1 MKAPTKVLARI
12 ASELKRFQPILS
24 SAKARDVNESDT
36 VTVVVDLLQYVFG
49 YDKYSEIT
57 SEHAIRGTFCD
68 LAIKV
73 DGNLSFLIEVKSIGT
88 DLKDAHIK
96 QAIDYAA
103 NQGVDWAVLTNG
115 VNWKVFKVGFEKPIT
130 AEEVVTLD
138 LLSVNVKN
146 EDSIQ
151 LISLLAKES
160 WAKSHL
166 DTHHAHKQILN
177 RYVLG
182 AIIMSEPIVD
192 AIRRELRRI
201 SSDGRFAEAE
211 IREALSGEVIKREVL
226 EDPKARE
233 AGKMV
238 AKAAKTVL
246 RKIPKSSDTPIE
258 VAVEEKKEGDDAD
271 LPKELGS

>member
-57 SEHAIRGTFCD
+57 SEHAIRGTYCD
-68 LAIKV
+68 LAIKT
-73 DGNLSFLIEVKSIGT
+73 DGNLSFIIEVKSIGT
-88 DLKDAHIK
+88 ELKDAHIK

-103 NQGVDWAVLTNG
+103 NQGVDWAILTNG

-226 EDPKARE
+226 EDPKAKE
-233 AGKMV
+233 AEKMV
-238 AKAAKTVL
+238 AKSAKTML
-246 RKIPKSSDTPIE
+246 RKIPKTSKTAIE
-258 VAVEEKKEGDDAD
+258 LAVEEKQEGDDAG
-271 LPKELGS
+271 LPKE